1 VWSPKEEGGV
11 ISAMEMKM
19 QAHTTT
25 KTEMEMK
32 DNNYLLYYSDTK
44 SVNRSASS
52 TQLFTPRMVSIRTI
66 TSIGITTITHLC
78 FGRAF
83 LPSFHKPVIFSPTR
97 QLLHSHSNMI
107 MLMSPITSVK
117 AQFLD
122 GLEPNE
128 NHDPFSL
135 ASKLVSSGMI

>member
-1 VWSPKEEGGV
+1 
-11 ISAMEMKM
+11 
-19 QAHTTT
+19 
-25 KTEMEMK
+25 
-32 DNNYLLYYSDTK
+32 
-44 SVNRSASS
+44 
-52 TQLFTPRMVSIRTI
+52 MVSIRTI
-66 TSIGITTITHLC
+66 TSIGISTITHLC

-83 LPSFHKPVIFSPTR
+83 LPLFHKPVIFSPTR

-122 GLEPNE
+122 GLEANK